1 MQISFTTKEQTKAR
15 QREAFLELSPVGRF
29 QHFLGL
35 MEGIDLFEG
44 LKNTPVNKNF
54 SSKNFIIEK
63 SVIDKWKKEVNS
75 FIELASVYKL
85 EMLLVGGGAVNF
97 HGYQRHSADV
107 DFWFKPSSKNFQKLI
122 KVLKELGYDIEDFP
136 SKVKR
141 QEQNISLKFSPS
153 DFNIELITRFS
164 LNKTFDEALKKSHE
178 VIINQTTV
186 SKINV
191 LSLEDLFESKL
202 RAGRP
207 KDLLDIQQ
215 LKEIHNLE

>member
-1 MQISFTTKEQTKAR
+1 
-15 QREAFLELSPVGRF
+15 
-29 QHFLGL
+29 
-35 MEGIDLFEG
+35 
-44 LKNTPVNKNF
+44 
-54 SSKNFIIEK
+54 
-63 SVIDKWKKEVNS
+63 VIDKWKKEVNS
-75 FIELASVYKL
+75 FIELATTYKL

-107 DFWFKPSSKNFQKLI
+107 DFWFRPTPENFDKL
-122 KVLKELGYDIEDFP
+122 LKILNELGYEIEDLP
-136 SKVKR
+136 PKVKR

-164 LNKTFDEALKKSHE
+164 LKKTFEEALAQSHE
-178 VIINQTTV
+178 VMINQNAI

-202 RAGRP
+202 KAGRP